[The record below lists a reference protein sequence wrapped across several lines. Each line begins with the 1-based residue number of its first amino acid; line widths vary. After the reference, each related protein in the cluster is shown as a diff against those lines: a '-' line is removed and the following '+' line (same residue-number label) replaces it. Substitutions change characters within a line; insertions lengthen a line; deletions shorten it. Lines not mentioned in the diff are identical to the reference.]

1 MNINS
6 KIDKKQLALNIA
18 VPLGLGIISSL
29 LTMSGMKEFAS
40 INQPALT
47 PPPWLFAV
55 AWTILYILMGISSYI
70 IRTYDKEQTKN
81 AIAFYTLQLAVNVT
95 WPLIF
100 FGAKAYLFA
109 FIWLLILWALTIA
122 MIFTFSRINK
132 TAALLQIP
140 YIVWLTF
147 AAYLNFG
154 VYVLN

>member
-1 MNINS
+1 MNISS
-6 KIDKKQLALNIA
+6 KTDKKQLAINIA
-18 VPLGLGIISSL
+18 VPLGLGLLSSL
-29 LTMSGMKEFAS
+29 LTRNGIKEFAL
-40 INQPALT
+40 INQPPLT
-47 PPPWLFAV
+47 PPPWAFAV
-55 AWTILYILMGISSYI
+55 AWTVLYILMGISFNI
-70 IRTYDKEQTKN
+70 IKEYDKDKTKN
-81 AIAFYTLQLAVNVT
+81 AVAFYTLQLAVNVT

-109 FIWLLILWALTIA
+109 FVWLLILWALTA
-122 MIFTFSRINK
+122 VMTFTFWKINK

>member
-1 MNINS
+1 MNI
-6 KIDKKQLALNIA
+6 KTTIDKKQLAINIA
-18 VPLGLGIISSL
+18 VPLGFGIISSL
-29 LTMSGMKEFAS
+29 LTMNGMKYFAT
-40 INQPALT
+40 INQPFLT
-47 PPPWLFAV
+47 PPPWVFAV

-70 IRTYDKEQTKN
+70 IRTYDREKTRN
-81 AIAFYTLQLAVNVT
+81 AVAFYTLQLAVNVT

-109 FIWLLILWALTIA
+109 FVWLLILWVLTAA
-122 MIFTFSRINK
+122 MIFTFWKISK

-140 YIVWLTF
+140 YILWLTF